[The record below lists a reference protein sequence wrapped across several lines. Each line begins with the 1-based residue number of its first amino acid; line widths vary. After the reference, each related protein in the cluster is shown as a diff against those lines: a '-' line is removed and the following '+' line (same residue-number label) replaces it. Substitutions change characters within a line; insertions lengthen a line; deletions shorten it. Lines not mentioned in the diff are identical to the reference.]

1 MNESN
6 PNNINDLN
14 DPNIFFDFDIN
25 LEQLKE
31 IYHYDKKY
39 QNNKFTNKF
48 KARNYVAKIIDIL
61 NKAEKKGLSR
71 KYILHKLIKLERKID
86 NDTKLQSVSK
96 SSLLQKRKKK
106 KEKKKK

>member
-6 PNNINDLN
+6 LKDSNICFN
-14 DPNIFFDFDIN
+14 FDVN

-31 IYHYDKKY
+31 IYHHDKKY

-48 KARNYVAKIIDIL
+48 KARNYVSKIIDIL
-61 NKAEKKGLSR
+61 NKAEQKGLSR
-71 KYILHKLIKLERKID
+71 NYILYKVLKLEKKMD

-96 SSLLQKRKKK
+96 SSLIKRRKGRNQ
-106 KEKKKK
+106 

>member
-6 PNNINDLN
+6 LNN
-14 DPNIFFDFDIN
+14 PNICFDFDVN

-39 QNNKFTNKF
+39 QNNKLTNKF

-71 KYILHKLIKLERKID
+71 KYILYKLIKLEKQMN

-96 SSLLQKRKKK
+96 SSLLRKRKKNK
-106 KEKKKK
+106 K

>member
-14 DPNIFFDFDIN
+14 DPNIFFDFNVN

-96 SSLLQKRKKK
+96 SSLIKRRKDRNQ
-106 KEKKKK
+106 

>member
-14 DPNIFFDFDIN
+14 DPNIFFDFDVN

-48 KARNYVAKIIDIL
+48 KARNYVSKIIDIL

-96 SSLLQKRKKK
+96 SSLIKRRKDRNQ
-106 KEKKKK
+106 

>member
-96 SSLLQKRKKK
+96 SSLIKRRKDRNQ
-106 KEKKKK
+106 